1 MNQFVLLS
9 LIFFSQSTTDTS
21 WYSLYL
27 MGNKVGY
34 TQVIREEQK
43 NGYRIGEITYMNV
56 KMLGTSKT
64 VLLKSNY
71 FTDGDFKMKK
81 FDFEMSTQDQ
91 QLKGAGFIKGDT
103 LFVNYSSSSGAPIEK
118 KMFIQGDLFSE
129 TTLRMFLEKKK
140 PTKVSCSIFDVAT
153 ATLQDAICELEESK
167 NGLLK
172 YKLNS
177 QGTTSTLLLKN
188 GRFEREEGPMG
199 IVVQRETKSSSQELG
214 TEIDITELYA
224 VKPNKKIEATS
235 YLKLKVAGNISGLN
249 FNLGPQKVIE
259 KGNNFVILEINKDH
273 AKCSSLVIPDSVK
286 VYLEPDPYVQ
296 SDSKDIQMLAK
307 SITGKIQDPCK
318 KVAAINEWLKGNI
331 VKAPSV
337 TVPTALDVIRERRGD
352 CNEHAVLFTALARA
366 SGIPADI
373 VAGLIYQDGAYYY
386 HAWAM
391 VYIGNKWV
399 FVDPIFNEF
408 PASLNHIAMTRGS
421 LEKQSEIMQA
431 AGSLKI
437 LVEAQ
442 K

>member
-1 MNQFVLLS
+1 V
-9 LIFFSQSTTDTS
+9 
-21 WYSLYL
+21 
-27 MGNKVGY
+27 V
-34 TQVIREEQK
+34 REEK
-43 NGYRIGEITYMNV
+43 GDGYRIAEVTYMNV

-71 FTDGDFKMKK
+71 FTDRDFKMKK

-91 QLKGAGFIKGDT
+91 QLKGAGFTRGDT

-118 KMFIQGDLFSE
+118 KMFIQGVLYSE
-129 TTLRMFLEKKK
+129 TTLRMFLERKK
-140 PTKVSCSIFDVAT
+140 PRKVSCSIFDVAT
-153 ATLQDAICELEESK
+153 ATLQDATCELETSK

-177 QGTTSTLLLKN
+177 QGTISTLIIKN

-224 VKPNKKIEATS
+224 VKPNKIIKATS
-235 YLKLKVAGNISGLN
+235 YLKLKIAGNIAGLN
-249 FNLGPQKVIE
+249 FNLGPQRVIE
-259 KGNNFVILEINKDH
+259 RGSNFVILEISREH
-273 AKCSSLVIPDSVK
+273 ANCSSLIIPDSVK
-286 VYLEPDPYVQ
+286 IYLEPDPYVQ
-296 SDSKDIQMLAK
+296 SDAREIQMLAK

-318 KVAAINEWLKGNI
+318 KVVAINEWLRENI

-408 PASLNHIAMTRGS
+408 PASLYHIAMTRGS